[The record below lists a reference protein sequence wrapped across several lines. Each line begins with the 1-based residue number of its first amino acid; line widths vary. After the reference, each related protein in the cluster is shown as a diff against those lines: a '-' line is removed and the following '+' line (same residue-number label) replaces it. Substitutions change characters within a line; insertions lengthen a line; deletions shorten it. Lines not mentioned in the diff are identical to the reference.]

1 MPHQRESNI
10 EDFAFDYIQSY
21 YTTRTGVET
30 MLVDKGARTRQGYV
44 ADGFFSFKNSE
55 KSLFIASLSTKHSAK
70 IASLLTGYKKNGLS
84 KMRYLAAAVLFA
96 VTLFAGFKAAHWA
109 LVFIMPVV
117 AALAGFILYTVLE
130 KKHLK
135 AKLEQLF
142 EDVMSL
148 PADERWLGISISS
161 LVFRNNDIA
170 KHLLSIC
177 QRRGV
182 GVITVGKRAK
192 VVLMQEPQTQTC
204 RRGDF
209 LSHYQAEARIRK
221 ALLGESYLRVA

>member
-1 MPHQRESNI
+1 MPNQRESNI

-30 MLVDKGARTRQGYV
+30 MIVDKAARTRQGYV

-55 KSLFIASLSTKHSAK
+55 NSLFIASLSTKNSSK
-70 IASLLTGYKKNGLS
+70 IASLLADYKKNGLS
-84 KMRYLAAAVLFA
+84 KARYLVAALLFA
-96 VTLFAGFKAAHWA
+96 VTLYAGLKTAHWA
-109 LVFIMPVV
+109 FVFIFPIV
-117 AALAGFILYTVLE
+117 AALAGFVVYTILE

-135 AKLEQLF
+135 HKVELLL
-142 EDVMSL
+142 DDIMGL
-148 PADERWLGISISS
+148 YADERWLGISVSS

-170 KHLLSIC
+170 KHLLSTC

-209 LSHYQAEARIRK
+209 ISHYEAEARIRK